1 MFKSIGLILTT
12 VLTGITLIGVLI
24 AYLAFSAGPSAP
36 RMIETGSVGQM
47 TTTAWT
53 PGGGISVSASTFSD
67 AITTLGYAHGRS
79 RSWQIALWRQAAL
92 GRLSEWFG
100 DDAVQLDRWVHQLG
114 LAKDARLAVETLN
127 PGSLEL
133 LEKYAEGLTLALTSN
148 DLNRGVPFLLLDIQ
162 SEPWLPWHSIA
173 VERLFAW
180 IATEAFSVVDRSEA
194 AIADRAL
201 RSLLHVYGF
210 GLNTVTGVRT
220 DALDFVAVRYVT
232 GDSGIPFFVE
242 TDLDY
247 ASGTFTGL
255 TVPGTLIAPFG
266 RTHADTWALLLEGT
280 GKMGMEHIPADQIVL
295 EYERLSLR
303 THEELVGIL
312 RFPGGVL
319 LSGPDKRAAKAT
331 IPTLRW
337 SGFDTLT
344 DTEIWLSALAG
355 EAPSPELIA
364 PVGLQKTQFSWTVTG
379 SPVASERYGNQIVFI
394 SSSGEE
400 LTPQRTVSTL
410 IDLVSVEDLLESDFS
425 QSAREAVPLLLGRLP
440 DSLITMADEREAVRY
455 LRNWNHQYGAAEPG
469 ASILEVLTREIL
481 HQEPGTNFLSA
492 DSLLLEQLTATI
504 QFLRSR
510 FGPKLSGWRWDTVQQ
525 RQIHFPGSTPLPA
538 DGGRKEAAFV
548 GKYLPAFISGPG
560 HPQTF
565 TWGSARM
572 PERLAASSAWEG
584 AIVTDSSPL
593 YFRRPSV
600 DFSAFLGTLLTADRP
615 PILTRLL
622 RSELQYSTSLVPAI
636 NAGLSTSTSP
646 ATDEE

>member
-1 MFKSIGLILTT
+1 MVKRLGLILMLVVTGTT
-12 VLTGITLIGVLI
+12 FIGVLI

-36 RMIETGSVGQM
+36 RMIETASVSQM

-67 AITTLGYAHGRS
+67 AITSLGYVHGRS

-100 DDAVQLDRWVHQLG
+100 DDAVPLDGWVHQLG
-114 LAKDARLAVETLN
+114 IAKDARLAMETLD

-133 LEKYAEGLTLALTSN
+133 LEKYAQGLTLALTSN

-162 SEPWLPWHSIA
+162 SEPWLPWHTIA

-180 IATEAFSVVDRSEA
+180 IATEAFTIEDPSEA
-194 AIADRAL
+194 AVADRAL

-220 DALDFVAVRYVT
+220 DALDFVAARYVT

-266 RTHADTWALLLEGT
+266 RTHAETWALLLEGT
-280 GKMGMEHIPADQIVL
+280 GKKGMERVPADQIVR
-295 EYERLSLR
+295 EFERLSLSTR
-303 THEELVGIL
+303 EDLMSIL

-319 LSGPDKRAAKAT
+319 LSAPDRRAPTAPV
-331 IPTLRW
+331 PTLRW

-344 DTEIWLSALAG
+344 DSEIWLSALAG
-355 EAPSPELIA
+355 EAPSPKLIA
-364 PVGLQKTQFSWTVTG
+364 PTGLSKTQFSWAVTG
-379 SPVASERYGNQIVFI
+379 SPRASERYGNQIVFL

-410 IDLVSVEDLLESDFS
+410 IDLVSVEELLESDFS
-425 QSAREAVPLLLGRLP
+425 QSARESVPLLLGRLP

-455 LRNWNHQYGAAEPG
+455 LQNWNHQYGAAEPG
-469 ASILEVLTREIL
+469 ASILEILTREIL

-492 DSLLLEQLTATI
+492 DSLLLDQLTATI
-504 QFLRSR
+504 HFLRSR
-510 FGPKLSGWRWDTVQQ
+510 FGPELSGWRWDTVQE
-525 RQIHFPGSTPLPA
+525 RQIYFPGSTPLPA

-548 GKYLPAFISGPG
+548 GKYVPVFISGPG

-572 PERLAASSAWEG
+572 PKRLAASSAWEG
-584 AIVTDSSPL
+584 AIRADASPL

-600 DFSAFLGTLLTADRP
+600 DFSAFLGTFLTADRP
-615 PILTRLL
+615 PILSRLL
-622 RSELQYSTSLVPAI
+622 RSELQYSTNLVPAI
-636 NAGLSTSTSP
+636 DAGLGTSTSP
-646 ATDEE
+646 TIDGR